1 MKRYTF
7 MYGHW
12 DRATVTVYAKDED
25 SAMMKA
31 RDMMDNR
38 YERLGKEPPVA
49 WTLDLIGII
58 PESIVRNQFYGVK

>member
-7 MYGHW
+7 KYGHW

-31 RDMMDNR
+31 RDMMDKR
-38 YERLGKEPPVA
+38 YERLGKEAPVA

-58 PESIVRNQFYGVK
+58 PESIVCNQFYGVK